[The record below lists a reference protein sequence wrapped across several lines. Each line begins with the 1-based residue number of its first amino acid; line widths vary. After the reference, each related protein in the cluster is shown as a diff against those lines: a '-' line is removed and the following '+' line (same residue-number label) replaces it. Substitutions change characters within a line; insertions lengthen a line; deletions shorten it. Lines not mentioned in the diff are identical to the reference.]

1 MKTDA
6 QLQKD
11 VMDEIKWEPSTT
23 AAQIGV
29 TAANGVVTLTGVVA
43 TYAEKWAVE
52 RAAQRVEGVKGLAE
66 EITIK
71 LTGVHVRSDAEIAEA
86 AVNAI
91 KWHVWVP
98 SDIQPTVTQG
108 WVTLKGNVNWE
119 YQRTAARDAVCF
131 MPGVR
136 GVSNNITVKP
146 AVQPSAVKDAI
157 EKAFVRNAE
166 IDAGNVSVTADGGTV
181 TLTGSVP
188 SWGEKAEAGTAAW
201 NAPGVNTV
209 RNEIAVTCP

>member
-1 MKTDA
+1 
-6 QLQKD
+6 
-11 VMDEIKWEPSTT
+11 MDEIRWEPSTT
-23 AAQIGV
+23 ASHIGV

-52 RAAQRVEGVKGLAE
+52 RAAQRVEGVKGIAE

-98 SDIQPTVTQG
+98 GDIQPTVAQG

-119 YQRTAARDAVCF
+119 YQRTAAKDAVCF
-131 MPGVR
+131 MPGGEGR
-136 GVSNNITVKP
+136 LERHHRPAGGP
-146 AVQPSAVKDAI
+146 AVRRQRLDR
-157 EKAFVRNAE
+157 EGVRAE
-166 IDAGNVSVTADGGTV
+166 RRDRRRERDGDRRRRDGDPDRQRPVVGREGRGRNRCLERPGRQHRAERHRGHLPVTPACDRRW
-181 TLTGSVP
+181 S
-188 SWGEKAEAGTAAW
+188 
-201 NAPGVNTV
+201 N
-209 RNEIAVTCP
+209 